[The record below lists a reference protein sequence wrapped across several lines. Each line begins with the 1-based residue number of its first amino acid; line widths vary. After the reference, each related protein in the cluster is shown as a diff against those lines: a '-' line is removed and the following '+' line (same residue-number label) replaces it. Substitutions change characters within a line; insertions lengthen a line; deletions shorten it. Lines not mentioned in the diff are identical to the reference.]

1 MSDSKQKDTAGEPQ
15 LWVARR
21 DHELRARFEQLR
33 ALNSAWSL
41 LAPLG
46 LSDAGLHIVETG
58 RAVRAA
64 LAELAAQPFESRN
77 RDEFPKLDKL
87 LDAVE
92 REMLELALEVP
103 VGQLRSTLPA
113 RLSDERRAV
122 LDLLDLM
129 LVPEIEEQGDSAGRI
144 SAIDYLITLLS
155 TRGAHG
161 DRDVPQDPI
170 GLTPRLYVLCER
182 AGEQDDPRLA
192 DIEAEFYAA
201 SDVCEDDARDEVR
214 LRVLRQRKRELGAS
228 FFAPRVLRAVVTYN
242 AALSRCPRRR
252 G

>member
-92 REMLELALEVP
+92 REMIAKIFSSELDGL
-103 VGQLRSTLPA
+103 QKLTLRDLVLGIGDIA
-113 RLSDERRAV
+113 DLSENVADRMMIMSLKRRV
-122 LDLLDLM
+122 
-129 LVPEIEEQGDSAGRI
+129 
-144 SAIDYLITLLS
+144 
-155 TRGAHG
+155 
-161 DRDVPQDPI
+161 
-170 GLTPRLYVLCER
+170 
-182 AGEQDDPRLA
+182 
-192 DIEAEFYAA
+192 
-201 SDVCEDDARDEVR
+201 
-214 LRVLRQRKRELGAS
+214 
-228 FFAPRVLRAVVTYN
+228 
-242 AALSRCPRRR
+242 
-252 G
+252 